1 MSSPSPM
8 SDPEL
13 LSGRPGSTPAGFGDW
28 IRPHWPVMAALAKR
42 LSADGSWEDVLQE
55 ALCSAWRKHEQ
66 FDPDRG
72 TARSWLLA
80 ITADQARKS
89 YRRLRPVN
97 ELTGSEH
104 AASADRST
112 AIDLERAIGG
122 LTARQQLAVNLHY
135 FLGLPL
141 AEIAGVLGCSEG
153 TAKSTLAD
161 ARRRIR
167 TILGEDYR

>member
-1 MSSPSPM
+1 MSSPAPM
-8 SDPEL
+8 SEPGL
-13 LSGRPGSTPAGFGDW
+13 LNGRPGSTPAGFGDW
-28 IRPHWPVMAALAKR
+28 VRPHWPVLAALARR
-42 LSADGSWEDVLQE
+42 LSASDWEDVLQE
-55 ALCSAWRKHEQ
+55 ALCSAWRKRGQ
-66 FDPDRG
+66 FDPERG
-72 TARSWLLA
+72 SARSWLLA

-89 YRRLRPVN
+89 HRRLRPVS
-97 ELTGSEH
+97 ELIGNEH
-104 AASADRST
+104 AAVPDRSS

-153 TAKSTLAD
+153 TAKSTLSD

-167 TILGEDYR
+167 ASLGEDYR

>member
-1 MSSPSPM
+1 M
-8 SDPEL
+8 SDPG
-13 LSGRPGSTPAGFGDW
+13 LSQGRPGSTPAGFGDW
-28 IRPHWPVMAALAKR
+28 VRPHWPVLAALARR
-42 LSADGSWEDVLQE
+42 LSPADGWEDVLQE
-55 ALCSAWRKHEQ
+55 ALCSAWRKRGQ

-72 TARSWLLA
+72 SARSWLLA

-89 YRRLRPVN
+89 HRRLRPVT
-97 ELTGSEH
+97 ELTGQEP
-104 AASADRST
+104 AGSADRST

-122 LTARQQLAVNLHY
+122 LTERQQLAVNLHY

-141 AEIAGVLGCSEG
+141 VEIAGVLGCSEG

-167 TILGEDYR
+167 TSLGEDYR

>member
-1 MSSPSPM
+1 
-8 SDPEL
+8 
-13 LSGRPGSTPAGFGDW
+13 
-28 IRPHWPVMAALAKR
+28 MAALSRR
-42 LSADGSWEDVLQE
+42 LSAGDWEDVLQE
-55 ALCSAWRKHEQ
+55 ALCSAWRKRGQ

-72 TARSWLLA
+72 SARSWLLA

-89 YRRLRPVN
+89 HRQLRPVT
-97 ELTGSEH
+97 ELSGHEQ
-104 AASADRST
+104 ANSADRST

-141 AEIAGVLGCSEG
+141 AEIAEVLGCSEG
-153 TAKSTLAD
+153 TAKSTLSD

-167 TILGEDYR
+167 TRLGEDYR

>member
-1 MSSPSPM
+1 M
-8 SDPEL
+8 SDPAL
-13 LSGRPGSTPAGFGDW
+13 LDGRPGSTPAGFGDW
-28 IRPHWPVMAALAKR
+28 IRPHWPVMAALARR
-42 LSADGSWEDVLQE
+42 LAAEDGWEDALQE
-55 ALCSAWRKHEQ
+55 ALCSAWRKRGQ

-72 TARSWLLA
+72 SARSWLLA

-89 YRRLRPVN
+89 HRRVRAVS
-97 ELTGSEH
+97 ELTGIEH
-104 AASADRST
+104 ASAPDRST
-112 AIDLERAIGG
+112 AIDLERAISG

-141 AEIAGVLGCSEG
+141 AEIAGVLGCSQG

-167 TILGEDYR
+167 TSLGENYR

>member
-1 MSSPSPM
+1 M

-13 LSGRPGSTPAGFGDW
+13 LNGRPGSTPAGFGDW
-28 IRPHWPVMAALAKR
+28 VRPHWPVMAALARR
-42 LSADGSWEDVLQE
+42 LAASDWEDVLQE
-55 ALCSAWRKHEQ
+55 ALCSAWRKRGQ

-72 TARSWLLA
+72 SARSWLLA

-89 YRRLRPVN
+89 HRRLRPVG
-97 ELTGSEH
+97 ELTGGEQ
-104 AASADRST
+104 AALPDRST

-122 LTARQQLAVNLHY
+122 LTTRQQLAVNLHY

-167 TILGEDYR
+167 SSLGEDYR

>member
-1 MSSPSPM
+1 MSSSAPM
-8 SDPEL
+8 SDPQVL
-13 LSGRPGSTPAGFGDW
+13 IGRPGPTPAGFGDW
-28 IRPHWPVMAALAKR
+28 VRPHWPVMAALARR
-42 LSADGSWEDVLQE
+42 LSADDCWEDVLQE
-55 ALCSAWRKHEQ
+55 ALCSAWRKRGQ

-72 TARSWLLA
+72 TPRSWLLA

-89 YRRLRPVN
+89 HRRLRPVT
-97 ELTGSEH
+97 ELTGHEH
-104 AASADRST
+104 ASSSDQTT
-112 AIDLERAIGG
+112 ALDLERAIGG

-167 TILGEDYR
+167 TSLGENYR

>member
-1 MSSPSPM
+1 M

-13 LSGRPGSTPAGFGDW
+13 LDGRPGSTPAGFGDW
-28 IRPHWPVMAALAKR
+28 VRPHWPVMAALARR
-42 LSADGSWEDVLQE
+42 LSADDGWEDVLQE
-55 ALCSAWRKHEQ
+55 ALCSAWRKRSQ
-66 FDPDRG
+66 YDPDRG
-72 TARSWLLA
+72 SARSWLLG
-80 ITADQARKS
+80 DH
-89 YRRLRPVN
+89 RRPGPQEPPPVAP
-97 ELTGSEH
+97 GQRAHRHRASR
-104 AASADRST
+104 SADRST

-153 TAKSTLAD
+153 TAKSTLSD

-167 TILGEDYR
+167 TSLGEDYR